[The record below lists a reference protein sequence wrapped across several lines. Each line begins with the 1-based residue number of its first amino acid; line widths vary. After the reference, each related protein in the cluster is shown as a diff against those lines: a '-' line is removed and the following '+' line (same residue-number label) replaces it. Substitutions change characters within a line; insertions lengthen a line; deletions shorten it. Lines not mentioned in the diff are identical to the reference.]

1 MDNNYKY
8 YNDWIYG
15 YKMFKKNLTNQY
27 GEKFEIGK
35 IYIDSKIDKGLGFH
49 FCKRIED
56 TLILSNYGG
65 YNNEELE
72 FYEVCGKG
80 KTYYYENDY
89 VGIYDVY
96 ASEEL
101 KIIRGVPRNELIE
114 MFLNMDGF
122 VNKDRIQRF
131 LSLYKLNQDEIVIF
145 KDRFVND
152 SKILKM
158 IGYYQEDDRDAFI
171 KKRTK

>member
-1 MDNNYKY
+1 MVR
-8 YNDWIYG
+8 
-15 YKMFKKNLTNQY
+15 NLRL
-27 GEKFEIGK
+27 E
-35 IYIDSKIDKGLGFH
+35 
-49 FCKRIED
+49 
-56 TLILSNYGG
+56 
-65 YNNEELE
+65 E